1 MISLQPVEP
10 AHAAALQPLLEHPE
24 VTGPTP
30 LPHPYP
36 PDGAR
41 EFAARAVALRAAG
54 TQYSYAIC
62 EDGQPIGVTLLKEV
76 DRARGDAELGYWLG
90 RPYWGGGR
98 ATAAAGATVAIA
110 FGELGLVAL
119 RAICLAD
126 HAASLRVLAKLGF
139 QETRRFVD
147 HHPKWPE
154 GRPHVELRVTRQP

>member
-1 MISLQPVEP
+1 MIALEPVEP
-10 AHAAALQPLLEHPE
+10 AHAAALQPLLEDPA
-24 VTGPTP
+24 VTAPTP
-30 LPHPYP
+30 LPYPYP

-62 EDGQPIGVTLLKEV
+62 EDGRPIGVTLLKEV
-76 DRARGDAELGYWLG
+76 DRDAGEAELGYWLG

-139 QETRRFVD
+139 RETRRFMD

-154 GRPHVELRVTRQP
+154 GRPHVELRLARQP